1 MTTVL
6 GIDIGGSGIKGAPV
20 DLEQGD
26 FAADRLRIDTPSP
39 STPRN
44 IVGVVGQI
52 VEHFADQ
59 IGDGPIGL
67 TVPAPV
73 RHGLIPFIANLDKEW
88 VDLEAEKF
96 FSETLGRPITIVNDA
111 DAAGVAEVHYGAA
124 KNHKGIVIM
133 TTQGT
138 GIGSAIINDGVLL
151 PNTELGHLEI
161 DGFDAESR
169 AAASIKDKEGLSYKE
184 WAVRLQRYYE
194 TVEMLFWP
202 DLFVVG
208 GGVSKNHDKF
218 MPLLKLRTPMV
229 PAALRNRAGII
240 GAAWLAQ
247 DRVDHPQA

>member
-20 DLEQGD
+20 DLERGE
-26 FAADRLRIDTPSP
+26 FTADRLRIDTPEK

-124 KNHKGIVIM
+124 KDHMGIVIM

-169 AAASIKDKEGLSYKE
+169 AAASVKDREGLSYKE

-208 GGVSKNHDKF
+208 GGVSKNHEKF

-247 DRVDHPQA
+247 DRLNHS